1 MEKIF
6 TFIQL
11 SLLVFLL
18 LYILIASCWYG
29 ISIIIEH
36 PFKGI
41 AFICLGVSF
50 LVTMVGVSQ

>member
-1 MEKIF
+1 MEEILK
-6 TFIQL
+6 FII
-11 SLLVFLL
+11 LLLLMFLL

-50 LVTMVGVSQ
+50 LVTMVGVSK